1 MGPVLSL
8 FTGGEAVVA
17 VDLGESTG
25 GKEIRRRNSMT
36 FHISKFLTHEDD
48 DYTDLLDM
56 AKDEFEA
63 KLLVINS
70 NARDQSEL

>member
-63 KLLVINS
+63 KLLGINS